1 MANENARL
9 IAWGRRK
16 LRLSRIQRGVDVAAA
31 GAKVTAIEAQ
41 RVIAVAQITLNTGP
55 GDTAAQAA
63 LTTMATRITELTAIL
78 AGFASHDSTRLQ
90 VEPAVQPII
99 TNLGQAKT
107 AAALHT
113 TQGRTDAT
121 TAFNAA
127 KTKLNALDGEDLS
140 VAIPAIDAGIANI
153 ALATTPG
160 DNAAIVN
167 ADAAIAAVNTF

>member
-1 MANENARL
+1 MANENARM

-16 LRLSRIQRGVDVAAA
+16 LRLSRNQRGVDVASAQ
-31 GAKVTAIEAQ
+31 AKSAAIEAQ

-63 LTTMATRITELTAIL
+63 LTTMATRITELNAIL
-78 AGFASHDSTRLQ
+78 AGFASHDTTHPHNDPS
-90 VEPAVQPII
+90 VGPIL
-99 TNLGQAKT
+99 TNLADAKT

-113 TQGRTDAT
+113 TQGRSDAT

-127 KTKLNALDGEDLS
+127 KTKINNLTSEVKTDA
-140 VAIPAIDAGIANI
+140 VAAIDAGIANI

-167 ADAAIAAVNTF
+167 ADAAIAAVNLF